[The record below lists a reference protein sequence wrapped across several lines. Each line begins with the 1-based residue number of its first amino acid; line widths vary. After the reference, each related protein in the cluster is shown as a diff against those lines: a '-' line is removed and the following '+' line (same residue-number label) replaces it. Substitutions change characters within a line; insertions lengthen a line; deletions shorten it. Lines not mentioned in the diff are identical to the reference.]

1 VDRNVMIFGGGAI
14 LVVGAAIA
22 FVVATGDGGS
32 ESPAPATLPMAADDR
47 PTTTTPAA
55 PGGIDAEALARFGA
69 WAEPLRAAGLTVTQE
84 TAAADGTA
92 TALTGLSITG
102 PPDAIAWQLVMS
114 SARIE
119 PGTDARVTL
128 RPTGPSAL
136 EYTVG
141 GVTARRTID
150 ASALRIDVER
160 DSAGGARSVVVRARD
175 LTIEGGNAPI
185 TLADGELRLALAEA
199 TGELVPVRSTATVTV
214 RDLVLPGQAG
224 GPLGT
229 TISTLAADLVFDRG
243 LGGWGVAAALEGWQL
258 PGTGLSLAN
267 IQMDWGALDLTG
279 TGTLTLDSEGRPAG
293 RLLVEVAD
301 PLMVL
306 DAFHV
311 VLRFDRDLL
320 ADVYAALLQ
329 EIGLDPAT
337 ARLSFTVAIA
347 DGTIVLVGAD
357 RGMPDIV
364 LGTVLPLLGPA
375 GP

>member
-1 VDRNVMIFGGGAI
+1 MDRNVMIFGGGAI

-22 FVVATGDGGS
+22 FVVASGDGGS
-32 ESPAPATLPMAADDR
+32 ESPAPATLPVAADDR
-47 PTTTTPAA
+47 PATPQPAA
-55 PGGIDAEALARFGA
+55 PGGTDAEALARFGA

-92 TALTGLSITG
+92 TALTGLSIAG

-119 PGTDARVTL
+119 PGTDAGVIL
-128 RPTGPSAL
+128 RPTGPAAL
-136 EYTVG
+136 DFTVG
-141 GVTARRTID
+141 GVTARRMID

-160 DSAGGARSVVVRARD
+160 DSAGAARSLVVRARD
-175 LTIEGGNAPI
+175 LTIEGGDAPI
-185 TLADGELRLALAEA
+185 TLAEGELRLALAEA
-199 TGELVPVRSTATVTV
+199 TGELVPVRSTATVAVT
-214 RDLVLPGQAG
+214 DLVLPGQAG

-243 LGGWGVAAALEGWQL
+243 FGGWGLAAALEGWEL

-267 IQMDWGALDLTG
+267 LQIEWGALDLTG

-329 EIGLDPAT
+329 EIGPDPAA
-337 ARLSFTVAIA
+337 ARLSFTVEIA

-357 RGMPDIV
+357 RGVPDIA
-364 LGTVLPLLGPA
+364 LGTVQPLLGPA

>member
-1 VDRNVMIFGGGAI
+1 MHRSVMIFGGGAI

-22 FVVATGDGGS
+22 FVVMSGNGGS
-32 ESPAPATLPMAADDR
+32 GSPAPATPEIATDER
-47 PTTTTPAA
+47 PTPQPLA

-160 DSAGGARSVVVRARD
+160 DSAGGARSLVVRTRD

-258 PGTGLSLAN
+258 PGTGLSMAN
-267 IQMDWGALDLTG
+267 IQMEWGALDLTG

-329 EIGLDPAT
+329 EIGLDPAA
-337 ARLSFTVAIA
+337 ARLSFTVEIA
-347 DGTIVLVGAD
+347 DGTIMLVGAD
-357 RGMPDIV
+357 RGIPDIA